1 MLKADN
7 FSEVKNCFYKLLVDQ
22 EMFSDDFYRIYQ
34 YHYGRFANPYLYIES
49 ALIIGCRSGLEILIL
64 SKINPNI
71 SLHVIDNNLN
81 NREKIKKIKNI
92 HVYEDIDEF
101 LKENQNTTLDLVRVD
116 QTHFSYND
124 LLRLMQNVTINSLC
138 GEISITD
145 CNPIQLYRVSKQFSK
160 NFFFRVQYYTY
171 TVNGCKII
179 ENLPEVSVIVAA
191 YGVENYIDACINS
204 LVSQTIKNFEIIIV
218 DDGSVDSTGKKA
230 DDWAKRFPEI
240 IRVIHK
246 ENGGCASARQR
257 GLEEARGEYVAF
269 VDGDD
274 LVERPMYE
282 SLYESAA
289 LHNSDIAQCGFYEF
303 YTNEPNIY
311 HSTAWGANGQ
321 NETSGLVNNT
331 LEYLTLMPSI
341 WRRIYKRQFLKKFN
355 IGFPTHIKRH
365 DDLPFAFLTMSRAQ
379 RVSVIPDCYY
389 AYRLN
394 RPGQDVSATDRRL
407 FIHFEI
413 FSWLYSQIRSWA
425 SIAIMK
431 QLKLVEI
438 GTHNWILGRL
448 DKNLRQ
454 EYFKSAVEGINLR
467 YDSYAEDDDWE
478 KRLLKNC

>member
-1 MLKADN
+1 MLKADT
-7 FSEVKNCFYKLLVDQ
+7 FIEVKNN
-22 EMFSDDFYRIYQ
+22 FSKSLIDPEILAEDFHRIHQYYYGSYVSYYR
-34 YHYGRFANPYLYIES
+34 YIKS

-64 SKINPNI
+64 SKNNPNI
-71 SLHVIDNNLN
+71 SLYVIDNNLDN
-81 NREKIKKIKNI
+81 HKKIKEIKNTY
-92 HVYEDIDEF
+92 VYNSIDEF
-101 LKENQNTTLDLVRVD
+101 LQEQHNITLDLVRID
-116 QTHFSYND
+116 QTYFNYNK
-124 LLRLMQNVTINSLC
+124 LLKLLQNVTINSLC

-145 CNPIQLYRVSKQFSK
+145 CNPIQLYRTGKQFCN
-160 NFFFRVQYYTY
+160 NFFFRVQYYPY
-171 TVNGCKII
+171 IINGYKIK
-179 ENLPEVSVIVAA
+179 ECNPEVSVIVAA
-191 YGVENYIDACINS
+191 YGVENYIDECINS

-218 DDGSVDSTGKKA
+218 DDGSIDNTGKKA
-230 DDWAKRFPEI
+230 DDWAKRFPDI

-257 GLEEARGEYVAF
+257 GLEEAKGEYVAF

-321 NETSGLVNNT
+321 NGTSGLVHNT

-341 WRRIYKRQFLKKFN
+341 WRRIYKRQFLNKFN
-355 IGFPTHIKRH
+355 IHFPVHIKRH
-365 DDLPFAFLTMSRAQ
+365 DDLPFAFLTMSRAK

-413 FSWLYSQIRSWA
+413 FTWLYNQIRSWA
-425 SIAIMK
+425 SVAIMK
-431 QLKLVEI
+431 QLRLVEI

-448 DKNLRQ
+448 DQDLRK
-454 EYFKSAVEGINLR
+454 EYFESAVKGINAR
-467 YDSYAEDDDWE
+467 YGLYEENDNW
-478 KRLLKNC
+478 KQRLLENC

>member
-7 FSEVKNCFYKLLVDQ
+7 FNEVKNDFYKLLIDQ
-22 EMFSDDFYRIYQ
+22 EMFSEDFHRIRQ
-34 YHYGRFANPYLYIES
+34 YYYGRFANPYMYIDT

-64 SKINPNI
+64 RKTNPNI
-71 SLHVIDNNLN
+71 SLYVIDDNLDN
-81 NREKIKKIKNI
+81 HEEIKKVKNI
-92 HVYEDIDEF
+92 HVYVNIDDF
-101 LKENQNTTLDLVRVD
+101 LHKQKNITIDLVRID
-116 QTHFSYND
+116 QTHFNYNE
-124 LLRLMQNVTINSLC
+124 LLKLMKNITINSLC
-138 GEISITD
+138 GEISTTD
-145 CNPIQLYRVSKQFSK
+145 CSPMQLYRAGKKFSN
-160 NFFFRVQYYTY
+160 NFFFRVQYYPY
-171 TVNGCKII
+171 TINGYKIK
-179 ENLPEVSVIVAA
+179 ESVPEVSVIVAA
-191 YGVENYIDACINS
+191 YGVENYIDECIQS
-204 LVSQTIKNFEIIIV
+204 LVTQTIKNFEIIIV
-218 DDGSVDSTGKKA
+218 DDGSIDSTGKKA
-230 DDWAKRFPEI
+230 DDWAKRFPET

-246 ENGGCASARQR
+246 KNGGCASARQK

-282 SLYESAA
+282 SLYESAV

-321 NETSGLVNNT
+321 NGTSGLVHNT

-355 IGFPTHIKRH
+355 IGFPVHIKRH

-379 RVSVIPDCYY
+379 RVSVLPDCYY

-394 RPGQDVSATDRRL
+394 RPGQDVSATDQRL

-413 FSWLYSQIRSWA
+413 FTWLYNQIRPWA
-425 SIAIMK
+425 SVAIMK
-431 QLKLVEI
+431 QLRLVEI

-467 YDSYAEDDDWE
+467 YDSYAEDDDWK